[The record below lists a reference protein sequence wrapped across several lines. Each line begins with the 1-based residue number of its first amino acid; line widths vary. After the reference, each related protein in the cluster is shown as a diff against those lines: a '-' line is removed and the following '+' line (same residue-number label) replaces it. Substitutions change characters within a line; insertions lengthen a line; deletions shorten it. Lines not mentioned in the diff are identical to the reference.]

1 VGLSKAYDILRW
13 TLIAKILEELRL
25 PKDIV
30 NCTIA
35 LLVFKPM
42 FFERV
47 LKELKSHSKKLT
59 HKFKGIQAT
68 NQQPWNLGKMKLF
81 DIIYQDVD
89 KDVST
94 PHFAKTGLGF
104 LI

>member
-1 VGLSKAYDILRW
+1 VALSKAYDILRW
-13 TLIAKILEELRL
+13 TLIAKILKELWL
-25 PKDIV
+25 PEDIV
-30 NCTIA
+30 NCIT
-35 LLVFKPM
+35 KT
-42 FFERV
+42 V
-47 LKELKSHSKKLT
+47 LNELESHFQNLAYKI
-59 HKFKGIQAT
+59 KGIQAPI
-68 NQQPWNLGKMKLF
+68 QHPRNLGKMKLF